1 MIWYIPLLF
10 HSSKKC
16 DKSYSSFC
24 WGPLTTNPGP
34 QFENHFSGVKICPCL
49 WITTLKNWLQILH
62 AQWNVAV
69 VCHQNCRRKLK
80 TFSVKP
86 IYPKSFTFSRAAS
99 SFAHHRFSPSTSWQ
113 LWNVMESLL
122 RRRKESCH
130 PRKTNYTILP
140 PYLTAPSPVW
150 LCSNSQIYEFHIP
163 LRKYM
168 ALVEQGH
175 DKRVLINIWMKN
187 HLASF

>member
-1 MIWYIPLLF
+1 MSLVINHYTKELTTDTTCTMKGCCSV
-10 HSSKKC
+10 SSK
-16 DKSYSSFC
+16 
-24 WGPLTTNPGP
+24 L
-34 QFENHFSGVKICPCL
+34 QEKIE
-49 WITTLKNWLQILH
+49 K
-62 AQWNVAV
+62 
-69 VCHQNCRRKLK
+69 R
-80 TFSVKP
+80 FSVKS
-86 IYPKSFTFSRAAS
+86 IYPNPFTFSRSSS
-99 SFAHHRFSPSTSWQ
+99 SFVHHQFSPSTSWQ

-122 RRRKESCH
+122 WRRKESCH

-140 PYLTAPSPVW
+140 PYITAPSPVW

-168 ALVEQGH
+168 VLVEQGH